1 MREYIINK
9 NTLVIIPL
17 DDKSSRV
24 IEVKKEFIV
33 YKSVLNIIKKS
44 CIFYGSS
51 YNGRVSGSKYMLNKS
66 SKIPVII
73 SEINNLIV
81 FPTKSPRNEKC
92 CWFLL
97 SNIKYYNKININQTI
112 IKFSCGKSMKIGVSY
127 RIIDNQVLQSS
138 RLKYILDK
146 KT

>member
-1 MREYIINK
+1 MKEYIINK
-9 NTLVIIPL
+9 NTLVVIPL

-24 IEVKKEFIV
+24 VELKKEFIV

-44 CIFYGSS
+44 CIYYGSS
-51 YNGRVSGSKYMLNKS
+51 YNGRVYGSKYMLNKS
-66 SKIPVII
+66 SKIPIII
-73 SEINNLIV
+73 SEINNLII
-81 FPTKSPRNEKC
+81 FPTKSPRNKKC
-92 CWFLL
+92 CWLL
-97 SNIKYYNKININQTI
+97 LNNIKHYNKIDINQTI
-112 IKFSCGKSMKIGVSY
+112 IRFSCGKSMKIGVSY

>member
-1 MREYIINK
+1 MKEYIINK

-66 SKIPVII
+66 SKIPIVI

-81 FPTKSPRNEKC
+81 FPTKSPRNGKC

-112 IKFSCGKSMKIGVSY
+112 IKFSCGKSMKIEVSY

>member
-1 MREYIINK
+1 MKEYIINK

-112 IKFSCGKSMKIGVSY
+112 IKFSCGRSLKIGVSY

>member
-24 IEVKKEFIV
+24 IEIKKEFIV

-81 FPTKSPRNEKC
+81 FPTRSPRNEKC

>member
-1 MREYIINK
+1 MKEYIINK
-9 NTLVIIPL
+9 NTLVVIPL

-24 IEVKKEFIV
+24 VEVKKEFIV

-44 CIFYGSS
+44 CIYYGSS
-51 YNGRVSGSKYMLNKS
+51 YNGRVYGSKYMLNKS
-66 SKIPVII
+66 SKIPIII
-73 SEINNLIV
+73 SEINNLIA
-81 FPTKSPRNEKC
+81 FPTKSPRNKKC
-92 CWFLL
+92 CWLL
-97 SNIKYYNKININQTI
+97 LNNIKHYNKIDINQTI
-112 IKFSCGKSMKIGVSY
+112 IRFSCGKSMKIGVSY

>member
-1 MREYIINK
+1 MKEYIINK
-9 NTLVIIPL
+9 NTLVVIPI

-24 IEVKKEFIV
+24 VEVKKELIV

-44 CIFYGSS
+44 CIYYGSS
-51 YNGRVSGSKYMLNKS
+51 YNGRVCGSKYMLNKS
-66 SKIPVII
+66 SKIPIII
-73 SEINNLIV
+73 SEINNLIL

-92 CWFLL
+92 CWLLL
-97 SNIKYYNKININQTI
+97 SNIKHYNKIDINQTI
-112 IKFSCGKSMKIGVSY
+112 IRFSCGKSMKFGVSY